1 MITESNK
8 KVPKNIIHVMGSIK
22 FAKLLFFG
30 KGNLI
35 VFGNHLTW
43 LGLYSK

>member
-1 MITESNK
+1 MITERNK
-8 KVPKNIIHVMGSIK
+8 KVPKNIVHVMGNIK

-43 LGLYSK
+43 LGLCSR